1 MNQRSYSLGNHRAMR
16 RHSPANQFAGNREC
30 RFRPGW
36 AFVTTLASTC
46 LSLMV
51 TTPALA
57 QSTGE
62 FTASSRNE
70 AQEWKGFLL
79 KRNPGW
85 SIGLEPY
92 AGIAVLVNSDETRGH
107 GITGGVSRVRIGYV
121 EFGASLELSD
131 VAIERWRQLGVFVG
145 AFLPMV
151 NWIDFD
157 TSIGIA
163 QRAYLSSDTRYGPG
177 GFDVRGAA
185 LTYRLGFSDRI
196 LDDTFG
202 LRLGGAL
209 LVSGDLSH
217 HEVPWLYEVT
227 RTTVSGS
234 TPLGGVSIALAVCL
248 GFDVAFGGK
257 RPAR

>member
-1 MNQRSYSLGNHRAMR
+1 MKQRSYSLANHRAVR
-16 RHSPANQFAGNREC
+16 RHSASTQFSGNREGC
-30 RFRPGW
+30 FRLGW
-36 AFVTTLASTC
+36 AFVTALAATC
-46 LSLMV
+46 LSLML

-62 FTASSRNE
+62 SMTRSRNE
-70 AQEWKGFLL
+70 AKEWKGYLL

-107 GITGGVSRVRIGYV
+107 GIAGGVSRVRIGYV
-121 EFGASLELSD
+121 EFGAGLELSD

-145 AFLPMV
+145 AYLPMV
-151 NWIDFD
+151 NWLDFD

-196 LDDTFG
+196 VDETFG

-209 LVSGDLSH
+209 LVSADLSH
-217 HEVPWLYEVT
+217 HDVPWLYEVT

-234 TPLGGVSIALAVCL
+234 TPLGGVSIALAACL
-248 GFDVAFGGK
+248 GFDVAFGRK